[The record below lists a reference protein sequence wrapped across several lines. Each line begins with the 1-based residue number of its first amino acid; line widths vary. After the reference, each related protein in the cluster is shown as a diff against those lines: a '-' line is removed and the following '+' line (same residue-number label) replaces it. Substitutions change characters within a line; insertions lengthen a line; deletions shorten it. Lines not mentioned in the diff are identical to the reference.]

1 MPDPHRLR
9 ALTEGDAP
17 AVAALAETLN
27 RHFGIKA
34 PPFPAEAIRPLL
46 TGARPFLYGVL
57 AEDASGAAIGY
68 ALCQDFFDTDAGRMG
83 VWLHDLYVEPGR
95 RNAGLGRAL
104 LAAVA
109 RRAVEEGRGS
119 VGLAAY
125 RSNPA
130 HRLYERVGAALPEEA
145 LVYELRGAALS
156 ELAEAAQAL

>member
-1 MPDPHRLR
+1 MQETHRLR
-9 ALTEGDAP
+9 ALTGGDAP

-27 RHFGIKA
+27 RHFGIDA

-46 TGARPFLYGVL
+46 AGARPFLYGVL
-57 AEDASGAAIGY
+57 AEDAGGAAIGY
-68 ALCQDFFDTDAGRMG
+68 ALCQDFFDTDSGRMG

-95 RNAGLGRAL
+95 RNAGLGQAL

-109 RRAVEEGRGS
+109 RRAVADGRCF

-130 HRLYERVGAALPEEA
+130 RRLYERVGAALPEEA
-145 LVYELRGAALS
+145 LVYELRGAALTA
-156 ELAEAAQAL
+156 LAGEAQAL